1 MTARAITQKLAY
13 ILQKGFIPSP
23 GGALGA
29 GAYVTRKE
37 EKAANY
43 MPDDGVII

>member
-1 MTARAITQKLAY
+1 MFHGTSRRNWHH

-23 GGALGA
+23 DGALGA
-29 GAYVTRKE
+29 GVYVTRKE

-43 MPDDGVII
+43 MLLMTE